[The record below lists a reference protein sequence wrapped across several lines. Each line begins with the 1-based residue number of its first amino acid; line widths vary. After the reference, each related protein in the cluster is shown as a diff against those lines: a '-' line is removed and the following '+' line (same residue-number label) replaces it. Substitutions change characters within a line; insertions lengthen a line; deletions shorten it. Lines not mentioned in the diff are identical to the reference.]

1 MCHNQTVIVL
11 DFGGQYKELIARRV
25 RECGV
30 YSVIKPG
37 DTPLEELLKLNPI
50 GFITTG
56 GPASVYKDDSPKCS
70 PELFKAGVP
79 VLGICYGFQLMSYL
93 LGGKVE
99 TCSVSEYGQIESR
112 INPESALFEGLDFEQ
127 TVLMSHTDFVA
138 VPPEGFKT
146 IAKTADCPNAA
157 IENPEMKLYGVQFH
171 PEVEHTHNGIK
182 MIHNFLYNVCGAQ
195 GDYTMDDYIERQV
208 KAIREQV
215 KDEKVIL
222 GLSGGVDSSVAAALI
237 SKAIGNNLTCIFVD
251 HGFMRKNEAA
261 EIKEAFKDMPLN
273 LVMVDASE
281 QFLSLLQG
289 VTDPERKRKI
299 IGNEFVQ
306 VFREQAKKF
315 DEAKYLAQGTI
326 YPDVIESGNSKAATI
341 KSHHNVGGLPEDLGF
356 VGLVEPLR
364 GLFKD
369 EVRAVGRKLGLPDYL
384 VDRQPF
390 PGPGL
395 AIRIIG
401 ELTREKLDLLR
412 DADAI
417 FREELI
423 NSGEKASQYFAVLTN
438 IRSVGVMGDERTYEY
453 TVALRAVITNDFMT
467 CEYAPLSH
475 ELLSKVSVR
484 ITNEVKGINRVVYD
498 ITGKPPATV
507 EWE

>member
-1 MCHNQTVIVL
+1 MQQNQTVIVL

-37 DTPLEELLKLNPI
+37 DTPIEELAALNPI
-50 GFITTG
+50 GMITTG
-56 GPASVYKDDSPKCS
+56 GPASVYKDDSPSCS
-70 PELFKAGVP
+70 PELFQMGVP
-79 VLGICYGFQLMSYL
+79 ILGICYGFQLMSYL
-93 LGGKVE
+93 LGGRVSS
-99 TCSVSEYGQIESR
+99 CDVSEYGQIDCR
-112 INPESALFEGLDFEQ
+112 INPESVLFEGLSENQ

-138 VPPEGFKT
+138 EVPKGFKT

-157 IENPEMKLYGVQFH
+157 IECPEKKLYGVQFH
-171 PEVEHTHNGIK
+171 PEVEHTPNGIK
-182 MIHNFLYNVCGAQ
+182 IIHNFLYSICGAD
-195 GDYTMDDYIERQV
+195 GDYSMDDYIERQV

-215 KDEKVIL
+215 GNEKVIL

-237 SKAIGNNLTCIFVD
+237 SRAIGSNLTCIFVD
-251 HGFMRKNEAA
+251 HGCMRKNEAEEVKA
-261 EIKEAFKDMPLN
+261 AFKDMPLN
-273 LVMVDASE
+273 MVMVDASE
-281 QFLSLLQG
+281 RFLSKLKG
-289 VTDPERKRKI
+289 VTDPEKKRKI

-306 VFREQAKKF
+306 VFG
-315 DEAKYLAQGTI
+315 DEAKKYGDAKFLAQGTI

-341 KSHHNVGGLPEDLGF
+341 KSHHNVGGLPKDMSFE
-356 VGLVEPLR
+356 GLVEPLR

-395 AIRIIG
+395 AIRVIG
-401 ELTREKLDLLR
+401 DLTREKLDILR
-412 DADAI
+412 EADAI
-417 FREELI
+417 LREEI
-423 NSGEKASQYFAVLTN
+423 IKSGEKASQYFAVLTN
-438 IRSVGVMGDERTYEY
+438 VRSVGVMGDERTYDY
-453 TVALRAVITNDFMT
+453 TVALRAVVTNDFMT

-475 ELLSKVSVR
+475 ELLSKISLR

-498 ITGKPPATV
+498 ITGKPPATI